1 MHIAVALLR
10 ISEGL
15 DCSIGDVEEQKKSVQ
30 TIPGN
35 QSFSQLS
42 QGLQYLIQYLILKIF
57 FINIEF
63 FFTFSLINFLI
74 IFFNHIFLI
83 NIYFYSQ

>member
-15 DCSIGDVEEQKKSVQ
+15 DCSTVVGDAEEQKKNAQ

-42 QGLQYLIQYLILKIF
+42 QGLKKYLKIM
-57 FINIEF
+57 
-63 FFTFSLINFLI
+63 FSRTLNFYY
-74 IFFNHIFLI
+74 N
-83 NIYFYSQ
+83 SCRTS

>member
-1 MHIAVALLR
+1 MKSKFHENFIYIYIYSKALDMHIAVALLR

-15 DCSIGDVEEQKKSVQ
+15 DCSTVVGDAEEEKKNAQ

-42 QGLQYLIQYLILKIF
+42 QGL
-57 FINIEF
+57 
-63 FFTFSLINFLI
+63 
-74 IFFNHIFLI
+74 
-83 NIYFYSQ
+83 

>member
-1 MHIAVALLR
+1 MSTYIHIEFINKLRKIKILWYFFLYSKALDMHIAVALLR

-15 DCSIGDVEEQKKSVQ
+15 DCSIGDAEEQKKNIQ

-42 QGLQYLIQYLILKIF
+42 QGLY
-57 FINIEF
+57 N
-63 FFTFSLINFLI
+63 T
-74 IFFNHIFLI
+74 
-83 NIYFYSQ
+83 

>member
-15 DCSIGDVEEQKKSVQ
+15 DCSIGDAEEQKKNIQ

-42 QGLQYLIQYLILKIF
+42 QGLY
-57 FINIEF
+57 N
-63 FFTFSLINFLI
+63 T
-74 IFFNHIFLI
+74 
-83 NIYFYSQ
+83 